1 LKESASEVSVRAF
14 GGDQPR
20 GLEARVS
27 GDHDTPMFQA
37 ADGEAPTQ
45 QAIPPAAGA
54 GDRPAV
60 AAADLARILASI
72 GEAGYE
78 WDIATDVLAWSH
90 NVASVVPVAD
100 LAEIS
105 SGRLFARL
113 LDGDNIQTRF
123 DAVMH
128 STHRDE
134 GHGVPYQVEY
144 CMRIGS
150 EPTRIWF
157 EDTGRWFGGGDGR
170 PARAH
175 GVIRVINERHAQ
187 QERLAFLSRYD
198 ALTGEMN
205 RWHLTDVLSEA
216 LQDSIRFRSS
226 CGFLLIAI
234 DNLAR
239 INEAYGFDVADEVI
253 AAVSKRIRA
262 KMRGGDSLGR
272 FSGNKFGVVLKE
284 CTPEDIAI
292 AADRFLAEVRDEV
305 VQTATGPVAV
315 TATIGGVAA
324 PRHARTVQE
333 VLARAQESLDA
344 AKAKR
349 RGSFF
354 AYLPSVEREALRREN
369 VRATDEIVT
378 ALNDRLITLAYEPV
392 VDARSR
398 QPQFYECLMR
408 VRRADG
414 TLLGSG
420 NIIQVAERL
429 GLIRLIDHRV
439 AELVVAELMAS
450 PELKVSLNVSP
461 ASTMDPDWW
470 DSFSAQMHRHPGAA
484 QRMVIEIT
492 ETAAF
497 QNVDD
502 ARGFVTRAKELGCSI
517 AIDDFGAGNTSFRNL
532 RKLGVDIVKLDGSF
546 VQNLARSAEDRLF
559 VRTMIDLAKG
569 LGILTVAEWVQ
580 DETAAG
586 MLTEWGCDFLQGAL
600 VGTASIDQPHGG
612 TAAATVI
619 S

>member
-1 LKESASEVSVRAF
+1 MSPLVCARSAAINPMAWR
-14 GGDQPR
+14 
-20 GLEARVS
+20 LRVN
-27 GDHDTPMFQA
+27 GDHDTTPMFQA
-37 ADGEAPTQ
+37 ADAEAPAQ
-45 QAIPPAAGA
+45 QAVPPAAAA
-54 GDRPAV
+54 GDQPTV
-60 AAADLARILASI
+60 ASAELAWILASI
-72 GEAGYE
+72 GEACYE

-128 STHRDE
+128 SVHRDE
-134 GHGVPYQVEY
+134 GRGVPYQVEY
-144 CMRIGS
+144 CMRVGA
-150 EPTRIWF
+150 EPSRIWF
-157 EDTGRWFGGGDGR
+157 EDTGRWFGGSDGR
-170 PARAH
+170 PVRAH
-175 GVIRVINERHAQ
+175 GVVRVINERHAQ

-205 RWHLTDVLSEA
+205 RWHLTDVLGEA
-216 LQDSIRFRSS
+216 LQDSIRFRAS

-262 KMRGGDSLGR
+262 RMRGGDSLGR

-414 TLLGSG
+414 TMLGSG

-450 PELKVSLNVSP
+450 PELKVSLNSRP
-461 ASTMDPDWW
+461 PPPW
-470 DSFSAQMHRHPGAA
+470 
-484 QRMVIEIT
+484 
-492 ETAAF
+492 
-497 QNVDD
+497 
-502 ARGFVTRAKELGCSI
+502 TRTG
-517 AIDDFGAGNTSFRNL
+517 
-532 RKLGVDIVKLDGSF
+532 
-546 VQNLARSAEDRLF
+546 
-559 VRTMIDLAKG
+559 
-569 LGILTVAEWVQ
+569 
-580 DETAAG
+580 
-586 MLTEWGCDFLQGAL
+586 
-600 VGTASIDQPHGG
+600 GTASRRRCIAIPAPRSGWSSRSPRRRRSRTWTTRAASSPAPRSSAAPSPSTTSAPATPRSATCASSASTWSRS
-612 TAAATVI
+612 TARSCRT
-619 S
+619 